1 MYPRVLFHTPSWLAC
16 GEQPL
21 CKTHIA
27 GRVSCSGQIIS
38 LRRFDKVSVEEK
50 PHNVQNF
57 NLTLKSKKFRSSRWE
72 FEPSFIVKLL
82 FITALQARGNKVYFS
97 NLVIC
102 SLSILVSCQIYKFSQ
117 PWNIKG
123 HFPESCGLR
132 ASVSSSPSPSPN
144 HFFLFP
150 L

>member
-1 MYPRVLFHTPSWLAC
+1 MYPTVLFRTPSWLAC

-57 NLTLKSKKFRSSRWE
+57 NLTLKSKKFRSRSL
-72 FEPSFIVKLL
+72 IVKLL

-102 SLSILVSCQIYKFSQ
+102 SLSILVSCQIYK
-117 PWNIKG
+117 
-123 HFPESCGLR
+123 
-132 ASVSSSPSPSPN
+132 
-144 HFFLFP
+144 
-150 L
+150 